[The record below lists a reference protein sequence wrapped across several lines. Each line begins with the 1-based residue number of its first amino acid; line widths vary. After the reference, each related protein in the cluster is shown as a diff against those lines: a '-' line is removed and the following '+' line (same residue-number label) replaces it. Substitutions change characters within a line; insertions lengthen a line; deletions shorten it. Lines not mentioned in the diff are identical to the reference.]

1 MKRIGNLYS
10 QIYILDNLILADRKA
25 RKGKANQYGV
35 RIHDRSREANILNL
49 HEMLKNKTYR
59 TSPYK
64 TFTIY
69 EPKERIISCLP
80 YFPDRIA
87 QHAVMN
93 VLKPIFISRFTSDTY
108 SCIEGRGI
116 HAASYALRDALRNVP
131 GTQYRL
137 KMDVQKFYPSVD
149 HDILKAQLR
158 RLFKDADLLWLL
170 DENIDSTQ
178 GLPIGNLTSQY
189 FSNFYLTPL
198 DRFIK
203 QELCVKDY
211 FRYMDDIVIPASN
224 KPYLHAIF
232 AEIRNYL
239 KVRLNLEVKGNY
251 SISPVDLCGIDF
263 VGYKHYHTHTLMRK
277 SIKQDFARTIH
288 YGANRASIA
297 SYMGWA
303 SHCDSTHFLKKL
315 KLVA

>member
-1 MKRIGNLYS
+1 MKRIGNLYP
-10 QIYILDNLILADRKA
+10 QIYSLDNLVLADQKA
-25 RKGKANQYGV
+25 RKGKAHQYGV
-35 RIHDRSREANILNL
+35 QLHDRNRDANILKL
-49 HEMLKNKTYR
+49 HEILKNKTYC

-69 EPKERIISCLP
+69 EPKERVIFSLP
-80 YFPDRIA
+80 YFPDRITH
-87 QHAVMN
+87 HAIMN
-93 VLKPIFISRFTSDTY
+93 VLKPIFVSRYTTDTY

-116 HAASYALRDALRNVP
+116 HAASYALRHALRDIP

-137 KMDVQKFYPSVD
+137 KLDVKKFYPSID
-149 HDILKAQLR
+149 HEILKAQLSR
-158 RLFKDADLLWLL
+158 VFKDPDLLWLL
-170 DENIDSTQ
+170 REIIDSAL
-178 GLPIGNLTSQY
+178 GLPIGNLLSQY

-203 QELCVKDY
+203 QQLHVTDY

-239 KVRLNLEVKGNY
+239 KVHLNLEVKGNY
-251 SISPVDLCGIDF
+251 SIAPVDLCGIDF
-263 VGYKHYHTHTLMRK
+263 VGYKHYHTHTLIRK
-277 SIKQDFARTIH
+277 SIKKDFSRMMY
-288 YGANRASIA
+288 YGPTRASIA

-303 SHCDSTHFLKKL
+303 SHADSIHFLKKL
-315 KLVA
+315 KLVI